1 MNFERKYALQS
12 KQLDK
17 ANQKIEELKN
27 RINSNKDY
35 YESKIELLQNEIVR
49 LKEENSKIVPLME
62 EIENLRREWKIKN
75 SDLDDKC
82 AEYQILIYQLKLL
95 KKKLF
100 K

>member
-1 MNFERKYALQS
+1 MNFERKYASQS
-12 KQLDK
+12 KRLDK
-17 ANQKIEELKN
+17 ANQKIEELQN
-27 RINSNKDY
+27 RISSNRDY
-35 YESKIELLQNEIVR
+35 YENKIELLQNEIVR
-49 LKEENSKIVPLME
+49 LKEENSKIVPLMD
-62 EIENLRREWKIKN
+62 EIEDLRREWIKKN